1 MAPVKQKKQPV
12 KKQQPNAKPAVK
24 KVVTKKIAPKKNK
37 NTPNLEEGVDGV
49 IEYEDLGKIDQWDWT
64 ETKGTESFIA
74 DEAGGFL
81 CLEEISD
88 VEIEYEGDDTTGK
101 VAKFKRRKKSDR
113 KSGKKAE
120 PTAPLQTEDVFYD
133 LDTFDEELAAKE
145 AAKEPKDETEQKVV
159 SANDAEE
166 ETVEMETVE
175 DEMDMDDVIEEV
187 PEAKVVEKKTK
198 AQKLLE
204 KKKKEI
210 ERLMNEV
217 QKLEATATKKT
228 EDNKAHE
235 EKPVEEKSEKKVEEG
250 AEKPLNKRER
260 LQVKKK
266 AEEEAKK
273 LREQEEEKIVEPV
286 GKKGRPTIAEVDQSI
301 DVSAWD
307 GLKLHENVINALKYN
322 KFTSPTPIQTNT
334 LPLAMTGR
342 DIIGSAETGSGKTL
356 AFGIPIINY
365 LNTHTKEGLAALILT
380 PTRELAI
387 QVKEHIEKMAV
398 FSNAR
403 CVAIVGGMSIQKQER
418 LVKNNPDIIVAT
430 PGRLWEIFSNNPTYM
445 EMLKHVKFLVL
456 DEADRMLEKGHF
468 EELTSLLNTL
478 SKKRQDT
485 TEWPEELEGSE
496 KKVLPRHFS
505 NHQTFIFTATLSK
518 DLRFNV
524 KAKRRKLG
532 AKTTNTMEDLLNRIE
547 FSDAD
552 PALVD
557 MTSDNIVA
565 STLLEARI
573 DCLHTDKD
581 LYVYYFVTRYPGR
594 TIIFVNS
601 IDAIRRLVPVFKL
614 LQLEVLGLHAQMQ
627 QKQRLKSLEKF
638 KANPKAVLVASD
650 VAARGLDIPLVDH
663 VIHYQLPRSG
673 EIYVHR
679 SGRTARANREG
690 VSLLLCGPDETKIYH
705 KLVQTLRKGVDYP
718 IFPVDLN
725 ILKAMTDRVKLASEI
740 DSIQHQESKQ
750 THEVNWMRN
759 MAKEMDVDFDEDTMQ
774 GKGHQKSSSELE
786 KARVKAL
793 NMKNKLAHLIKEPIL
808 PAGASKK
815 FLTGGLV
822 TDFVDRLLKKETS
835 DILPGSD
842 NTKAFDDIHGK
853 KKRKLEDLK

>member
-1 MAPVKQKKQPV
+1 MEVEEV
-12 KKQQPNAKPAVK
+12 EEEEE
-24 KVVTKKIAPKKNK
+24 KNDE
-37 NTPNLEEGVDGV
+37 P
-49 IEYEDLGKIDQWDWT
+49 
-64 ETKGTESFIA
+64 IA
-74 DEAGGFL
+74 DMD
-81 CLEEISD
+81 LE
-88 VEIEYEGDDTTGK
+88 
-101 VAKFKRRKKSDR
+101 
-113 KSGKKAE
+113 
-120 PTAPLQTEDVFYD
+120 
-133 LDTFDEELAAKE
+133 
-145 AAKEPKDETEQKVV
+145 
-159 SANDAEE
+159 DAI
-166 ETVEMETVE
+166 V
-175 DEMDMDDVIEEV
+175 EV

-228 EDNKAHE
+228 SDNKAHE
-235 EKPVEEKSEKKVEEG
+235 EKVEEKKAEENVD
-250 AEKPLNKRER
+250 KPLNKRER
-260 LQVKKK
+260 LQAKKK

-273 LREQEEEKIVEPV
+273 LREKDEEKIVEPV
-286 GKKGRPTIAEVDQSI
+286 GKKGRPTIAEVDQSV
-301 DVSAWD
+301 DVSGWN
-307 GLKLHENVINALKYN
+307 GLNLHGNIINALKYN
-322 KFTSPTPIQTNT
+322 KFTSPTPIQKNT
-334 LPLAMTGR
+334 LPLAMQGR

-356 AFGIPIINY
+356 AFGIPMINY
-365 LNTHTKEGLAALILT
+365 LNTHAKEGLTGLVLT

-398 FSNAR
+398 FSDIR

-485 TEWPEELEGSE
+485 TEWPEDLEGSE
-496 KKVLPRHFS
+496 KKMLPQNLGS
-505 NHQTFIFTATLSK
+505 HQTFIFTATLSK

-524 KAKRRKLG
+524 KAKRRKLN

-547 FSDAD
+547 FSDSD

-557 MTSDNIVA
+557 MTSDNIV
-565 STLLEARI
+565 SSSLLEARI
-573 DCLHTDKD
+573 DCVHTDKD

-594 TIIFVNS
+594 TIVFVNS

-614 LQLEVLGLHAQMQ
+614 LNLEVLGLHAQMQ

-638 KANPKAVLVASD
+638 KSNPRAVLVASD

-679 SGRTARANREG
+679 SGRTARASRDG
-690 VSLLLCGPDETKIYH
+690 VSLLLCGPDETKIYN
-705 KLVQTLRKGVDYP
+705 KLVSTLRKGEDYP
-718 IFPVDLN
+718 IFPIDLN
-725 ILKAMTDRVKLASEI
+725 ILKAMTERVKLASEI
-740 DSIQHQESKQ
+740 DSIHHQESKQ

-793 NMKNKLAHLIKEPIL
+793 NLKNKLAHLIKEPIL
-808 PAGASKK
+808 PAGASRK

-822 TDFVDRLLKKETS
+822 TDFVDRLLKNESKFIS
-835 DILPGSD
+835 FLL
-842 NTKAFDDIHGK
+842 K
-853 KKRKLEDLK
+853 KNRHTDFYLFFNL

>member
-12 KKQQPNAKPAVK
+12 KKQQPDAKPAAK
-24 KVVTKKIAPKKNK
+24 KAATKKTAPKKNK
-37 NTPNLEEGVDGV
+37 KTPKLEEGVDGV

-64 ETKGTESFIA
+64 ETKGTDSFIA

-113 KSGKKAE
+113 KSGTKAE
-120 PTAPLQTEDVFYD
+120 PTVPLQTEDVFYD

-145 AAKEPKDETEQKVV
+145 AAKEPKDETDQKVV
-159 SANDAEE
+159 SVNDAEE
-166 ETVEMETVE
+166 ETVE
-175 DEMDMDDVIEEV
+175 DEMDVDDVIEEA
-187 PEAKVVEKKTK
+187 PEAKVIEKKTK

-217 QKLEATATKKT
+217 TKLEATATKKT
-228 EDNKAHE
+228 EDNKARE
-235 EKPVEEKSEKKVEEG
+235 EKP
-250 AEKPLNKRER
+250 
-260 LQVKKK
+260 

-273 LREQEEEKIVEPV
+273 LREQQEEKIVEPV
-286 GKKGRPTIAEVDQSI
+286 GKKGRPTIADVDQSV

-307 GLKLHENVINALKYN
+307 GLNLHENVINALKYN

-334 LPLAMTGR
+334 LPLAMAGR

-365 LNTHTKEGLAALILT
+365 LNTNTKEGLAALILT

-387 QVKEHIEKMAV
+387 QVKEHIEKMAI
-398 FSNAR
+398 FSDAR

-468 EELTSLLNTL
+468 EELSSLLNTL

-565 STLLEARI
+565 STLLEARV

-718 IFPVDLN
+718 NFPVDLN
-725 ILKAMTDRVKLASEI
+725 ILKAMTERVKLASEI

-793 NMKNKLAHLIKEPIL
+793 NMKNKLAQLIKEPIL
-808 PAGASKK
+808 PAGASRK
-815 FLTGGLV
+815 FLTGGVV
-822 TDFVDRLLKKETS
+822 TDFVDRLLKKES
-835 DILPGSD
+835 NDILPGSD

-853 KKRKLEDLK
+853 KKKRKLEDLK

>member
-12 KKQQPNAKPAVK
+12 KKQQPDAKPAAK
-24 KVVTKKIAPKKNK
+24 KAATKKTAPKKNK
-37 NTPNLEEGVDGV
+37 KTPKLEEGVDGV

-64 ETKGTESFIA
+64 ETKGTDSFIA

-113 KSGKKAE
+113 KSGTKAE
-120 PTAPLQTEDVFYD
+120 PTVPLQTEDVFYD

-145 AAKEPKDETEQKVV
+145 AAKEPKDETDQKVV
-159 SANDAEE
+159 SVNDAEE
-166 ETVEMETVE
+166 ETVE
-175 DEMDMDDVIEEV
+175 DEMDVDDVIEEA
-187 PEAKVVEKKTK
+187 PEAKVIEKKTK

-217 QKLEATATKKT
+217 TKLEATATKKT

-235 EKPVEEKSEKKVEEG
+235 EKPVEEEKSENKVEEG

-273 LREQEEEKIVEPV
+273 LREQQEEKIVEPV
-286 GKKGRPTIAEVDQSI
+286 GKKGRPTIADVDQSV

-307 GLKLHENVINALKYN
+307 GLNLHENVINALKYN

-334 LPLAMTGR
+334 LPLAMAGR

-365 LNTHTKEGLAALILT
+365 LNTNTKEGLAALILT

-387 QVKEHIEKMAV
+387 QVKEHIEKMAI
-398 FSNAR
+398 FSDAR

-468 EELTSLLNTL
+468 EELSSLLNTL

-565 STLLEARI
+565 STLLEARV

-718 IFPVDLN
+718 NFPVDLN
-725 ILKAMTDRVKLASEI
+725 ILKAMTERVKLASEI

-793 NMKNKLAHLIKEPIL
+793 NMKNKLAQLIKEPIL
-808 PAGASKK
+808 PAGASRK
-815 FLTGGLV
+815 FLTGGVV

-853 KKRKLEDLK
+853 KKKRKLEDLK